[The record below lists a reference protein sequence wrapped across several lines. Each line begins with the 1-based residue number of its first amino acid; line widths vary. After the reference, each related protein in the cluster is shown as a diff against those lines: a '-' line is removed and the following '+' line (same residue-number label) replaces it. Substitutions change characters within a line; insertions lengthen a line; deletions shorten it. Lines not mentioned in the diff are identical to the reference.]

1 MFIITENELVLGN
14 EFGLNPKEQAFAD
27 YWIETLNG
35 TEAVLKAGY
44 DIKTNS
50 ARAKACQLKKDPRIQ
65 AYIAHV
71 MDSKCNDRIAGQ
83 DEVLE
88 FLTCVMRNEYDAVR
102 SNRPFLPK
110 DRIAC
115 AELLGKRYALFT
127 EKVEMSNE
135 VVINVAIE
143 ED

>member
-1 MFIITENELVLGN
+1 MAEKTKVLVD
-14 EFGLNPKEQAFAD
+14 EFGLNLKERAFAD
-27 YWIETLNG
+27 YYIETLNG
-35 TEAVLKAGY
+35 TEAVKLAGY
-44 DIKTNS
+44 DVKTNT

-65 AYIAHV
+65 AYITHV
-71 MDSKCNDRIAGQ
+71 MDAKCNDRIASQ

-110 DRIAC
+110 DRIVC

>member
-1 MFIITENELVLGN
+1 MAETKENVYKN
-14 EFGLNPKEQAFAD
+14 EFGLNHMEEAFAD
-27 YWIETLNG
+27 YYIETLNG

-44 DIKTNS
+44 LVKSTT

-71 MDSKCNDRIAGQ
+71 MDSKCNDRIASQ

>member
-1 MFIITENELVLGN
+1 MAERIISN
-14 EFGLNPKEQAFAD
+14 EFGLSPREQAFAD

-35 TEAVLKAGY
+35 TEAVIKAGY
-44 DIKTNS
+44 DVKTNT
-50 ARAKACQLKKDPRIQ
+50 ARAKACQLKKNPKIQ
-65 AYIAHV
+65 AYIASV
-71 MDSKCNDRIAGQ
+71 MDAKCNDRIASQ

-102 SNRPFLPK
+102 SNKPFIAR

>member
-1 MFIITENELVLGN
+1 MKGSVYKN
-14 EFGLNPKEQAFAD
+14 EFGLNAMEQAFAD
-27 YWIETLNG
+27 YYIETLNA
-35 TEAVLKAGY
+35 TESVKRAGFTV
-44 DIKTNS
+44 KEGS
-50 ARAKACQLKKDPRIQ
+50 ARARGCALKKDPRIQ
-65 AYIAHV
+65 AYIASV
-71 MDSKCNDRIAGQ
+71 MDEKANDRIASQ

-88 FLTCVMRNEYDAVR
+88 FLTAVMRNDFDAVR
-102 SNRPFLPK
+102 ATRPFLPK